1 MQNVGIL
8 GKRGDRG
15 QISRG
20 NKVLTKQRR
29 TSPIGLGQSETG
41 SKKAGETSSVLKT
54 YYTEGRE
61 NS

>member
-8 GKRGDRG
+8 GKESDRG

-20 NKVLTKQRR
+20 NKVLTGQRKINP
-29 TSPIGLGQSETG
+29 TGLGQLETRSTEG
-41 SKKAGETSSVLKT
+41 GETSSVLKT
-54 YYTEGRE
+54 YHTEGKK